1 MKEIEDIGSIIGSV
15 VDGMGIHRKI
25 NTSSI
30 FNHWEEIAGAE
41 IAKRSRPRRLIN
53 ATLHVSVTS
62 STWANE
68 LSLMSEELINKINSS
83 AGEEVVKK
91 IRFKADL

>member
-1 MKEIEDIGSIIGSV
+1 MKDIEDIGSIIGSV
-15 VDGMGIHRKI
+15 VHRMGINSKL

-30 FNHWEEIAGAE
+30 FNHWQEIVGKEIAE
-41 IAKRSRPRRLIN
+41 RSRPRKLVSM
-53 ATLHVSVTS
+53 TLHISVVS

-68 LSLMSEELINKINSS
+68 LSLMSDDLIGRINAF

-91 IRFKADL
+91 VRFRADL